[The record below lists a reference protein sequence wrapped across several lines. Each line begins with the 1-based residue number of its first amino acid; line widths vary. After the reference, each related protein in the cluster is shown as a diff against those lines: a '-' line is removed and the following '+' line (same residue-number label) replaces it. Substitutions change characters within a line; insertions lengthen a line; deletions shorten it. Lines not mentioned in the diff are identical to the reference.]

1 MMGTKGDLTDVAKRT
16 QEKTEQAQEQ
26 TAKAAQEPT
35 KRLNANVPESLH
47 RAVRMEAARRGVDM
61 KDVMVE
67 ALTEYLPNYSRE

>member
-1 MMGTKGDLTDVAKRT
+1 MGTHGDLSDVAKR
-16 QEKTEQAQEQ
+16 QKQKTEQAQEQ
-26 TAKAAQEPT
+26 AKKAAQEPT

-67 ALTEYLPNYSRE
+67 ALAEYLPNYPDE

>member
-1 MMGTKGDLTDVAKRT
+1 MGTKGDLTDVAKRQ

-26 TAKAAQEPT
+26 AEKAAQEPT

-67 ALTEYLPNYSRE
+67 ALTEYLPNYSPE